1 MRTSVN
7 ISFFVSPEPAASTA
21 SKKDYRSTA
30 YNNYCIKSA
39 APRHCS
45 SELDDAQVLHD
56 FSADLVDLDNE
67 VYTFEVEAR
76 TESEASELS
85 ASPSRWASKLVTSTS
100 TSSKFFKFTY
110 LFTSNFYYYGK
121 FSFSI

>member
-7 ISFFVSPEPAASTA
+7 ISFFVSAEPAASTA

-67 VYTFEVEAR
+67 VCTIEVEAL
-76 TESEASELS
+76 TESEASEQAERIAFEMGIQVS
-85 ASPSRWASKLVTSTS
+85 YINIYKV
-100 TSSKFFKFTY
+100 
-110 LFTSNFYYYGK
+110 
-121 FSFSI
+121 

>member
-7 ISFFVSPEPAASTA
+7 ISFFVSPESAASTA

-76 TESEASELS
+76 TESEASERAERIAFEMGIQVS
-85 ASPSRWASKLVTSTS
+85 YINIYKQ
-100 TSSKFFKFTY
+100 
-110 LFTSNFYYYGK
+110 
-121 FSFSI
+121 

>member
-30 YNNYCIKSA
+30 YNNY
-39 APRHCS
+39 
-45 SELDDAQVLHD
+45 
-56 FSADLVDLDNE
+56 SADLVDFDNE

-76 TESEASELS
+76 TESAPAQAES
-85 ASPSRWASKLVTSTS
+85 APKKKGARKSAPRKRTAKKANTEPNTESK
-100 TSSKFFKFTY
+100 
-110 LFTSNFYYYGK
+110 
-121 FSFSI
+121 